1 MSRIDHP
8 FNGIVT
14 RQGDNENI
22 TTTAV
27 QRMKTGPYFALALI
41 LIVATGEAFG
51 GSPVPHKK
59 SASFFAQDCF
69 IAAGGTAGAYN
80 LRCKGHP
87 ITTAEGGERYSNLSP
102 RQQVAADV
110 AAEEL
115 TSQHRHDVSR
125 FRENVR

>member
-1 MSRIDHP
+1 
-8 FNGIVT
+8 
-14 RQGDNENI
+14 
-22 TTTAV
+22 
-27 QRMKTGPYFALALI
+27 MKYGAYFALALI
-41 LIVATGEAFG
+41 AATCEASA
-51 GSPVPHKK
+51 GSRQS
-59 SASFFAQDCF
+59 SAPFFSVDCF
-69 IAAGGTAGAYN
+69 IAAGGTAAAYN

-87 ITTAEGGERYSNLSP
+87 ITAAEGGERYSNLSP